1 MMSRFPLFSLLF
13 VFLLVRS
20 RKLTTE
26 ENEQIK
32 RKCGVHFLGDEVENQ
47 PGKRS
52 YGGRKFKENE
62 YPWTVIIALED
73 VMGLC
78 SGALIS
84 QRHILTAAHC
94 MMKMNDTY
102 NKLQCD
108 SNRSYSA
115 VASMRYPNEIL
126 VYLGGNKTDCSDPG
140 ICPAYKASYE
150 VAKITAHNYEI
161 CPKYNDLAIVELSQ
175 NISENIASPIC
186 TPSEDLQLDDVLYAA
201 GSGMDYDVPSTLT
214 DPHRFS
220 RGQQVVAQKLYG
232 VDELMRRILT
242 LTFAKE
248 ISPGDSGGPLFQVD
262 GSDRHTLVGIT
273 TGVNSTDRPKADVGE
288 NMQGYYV
295 DVRQYLDWICKY
307 SDTVRSFRSTAST
320 STTTDNCFIN
330 GNSYCFIISDY
341 DNIAIIFGNIRIT
354 DSRSW
359 SAYSNI
365 GSNHGSS
372 SGDYDYSLN
381 QKAVAK

>member
-150 VAKITAHNYEI
+150 VAKVKESHNNFGPTSDFATSRGLPFQITAHNYEI

-201 GSGMDYDVPSTLT
+201 GSGMDCEFALCLIDIPTQLTKLDVVNNLRVIIYTGMLSVI
-214 DPHRFS
+214 FS
-220 RGQQVVAQKLYG
+220 CY
-232 VDELMRRILT
+232 
-242 LTFAKE
+242 F
-248 ISPGDSGGPLFQVD
+248 
-262 GSDRHTLVGIT
+262 
-273 TGVNSTDRPKADVGE
+273 KA
-288 NMQGYYV
+288 
-295 DVRQYLDWICKY
+295 
-307 SDTVRSFRSTAST
+307 
-320 STTTDNCFIN
+320 
-330 GNSYCFIISDY
+330 
-341 DNIAIIFGNIRIT
+341 
-354 DSRSW
+354 
-359 SAYSNI
+359 
-365 GSNHGSS
+365 
-372 SGDYDYSLN
+372 
-381 QKAVAK
+381 